1 MRSLSLRDA
10 LQKIQLRLKP
20 LQEVLTEGN
29 LLLGVT
35 GYVASGKSHFC
46 AFLRD
51 EAEVLLSTSII
62 YLPFDLWVNIGMRE
76 AKRYADR
83 FFLGDLIEAVRC
95 IKAGNRFL
103 VPRYDIMKAAGHLED
118 ATDPSG
124 PKIAWNGR
132 PFILYGGRRTMKQL
146 AGATDFYVDPST
158 GYLYSLFPSGT
169 GCCYLMDG
177 TLIVPSEVRSLY
189 DFLIF
194 VEASWPVRVA
204 RMIRRFNRKEVFGE
218 TQKSM
223 RDYVGFLVKEARE
236 CADEE
241 IRSQMDSGTL
251 CIESVPDTLS
261 GYLDLAYL
269 CWLTELPD
277 TPDWVRH
284 EEVEGAMQAYLE
296 YLSGVHDTETI
307 SRLRRELVALM
318 ESKHLLALPGVDRI
332 LSELAAIVH

>member
-1 MRSLSLRDA
+1 MYSLSLRDT
-10 LQKIQLRLKP
+10 LREIQLRLKP
-20 LQEVLTEGN
+20 LQGVLTEGN

-51 EAEVLLSTSII
+51 DAEVLLSTTII
-62 YLPFDLWVNIGMRE
+62 YLPFDLWVNTGMRE
-76 AKRYADR
+76 AERYADR
-83 FFLGDLIEAVRC
+83 FFLGDLIETVRC

-103 VPRYDIMKAAGHLED
+103 VPRYDIMKTAGHLED

-124 PKIAWNGR
+124 PKITWNGR
-132 PFILYGGRRTMKQL
+132 SFILYGGRRTMKQL

-169 GCCYLMDG
+169 GRCYLMDG
-177 TLIVPSEVRSLY
+177 TLIVPPEVRSLY
-189 DFLIF
+189 DLLIF

-204 RMIRRFNRKEVFGE
+204 RMIRRFNRKEVFGA

-241 IRSQMDSGTL
+241 IRSQSDSGTL
-251 CIESVPDTLS
+251 CVESVPDTLS
-261 GYLDLAYL
+261 NYLDFAYL

-277 TPDWVRH
+277 TPNWVRRAEV
-284 EEVEGAMQAYLE
+284 EEVMQAYLA
-296 YLSGVHDTETI
+296 YLKGVHDAETI
-307 SRLRRELVALM
+307 SRLRQELVALM
-318 ESKHLLALPGVDRI
+318 ESKHLLAIPDATRL
-332 LSELAAIVH
+332 LSELALIVR